1 MIIDFNGTVVDV
13 DVNKTR
19 EFYYSDDSVEI
30 DCTCGG
36 CRNYIK
42 YCKVMPLEVS
52 SFFEKIGVASKKVC
66 ETYWFC
72 QKNEGKAV
80 FGGGFFHV
88 CGRIIKRCDEKEGIE
103 LATDFKVYVEGDKWE
118 EVHLVEDGFPKP
130 IVQIGMVFILPWLLD
145 IENTYQAE

>member
-1 MIIDFNGTVVDV
+1 M
-13 DVNKTR
+13 
-19 EFYYSDDSVEI
+19 
-30 DCTCGG
+30 
-36 CRNYIK
+36 
-42 YCKVMPLEVS
+42 
-52 SFFEKIGVASKKVC
+52 
-66 ETYWFC
+66 
-72 QKNEGKAV
+72 
-80 FGGGFFHV
+80 

>member
-42 YCKVMPLEVS
+42 YCDVMPLEVS

-80 FGGGFFHV
+80 FGGGFFT
-88 CGRIIKRCDEKEGIE
+88 C
-103 LATDFKVYVEGDKWE
+103 VEE
-118 EVHLVEDGFPKP
+118 
-130 IVQIGMVFILPWLLD
+130 
-145 IENTYQAE
+145 